1 MDGVVTDVVTAVL
14 VGVKVKDW
22 REAIRAV
29 CEPLL
34 EVNAIKEAYI
44 ERCIEMVDE
53 HGPYM
58 VVAPGIALAHARP
71 KDGVLKL
78 CLSAATLSDPV
89 LFHHPDN
96 DPVDLIFAFGS
107 PGDKQHIRLLSA
119 LAEGLSSDLADKL
132 RQASTQDAAEQIMD
146 ELIQEIN
153 KGD

>member
-1 MDGVVTDVVTAVL
+1 MTEVVTAVL
-14 VGVKVKDW
+14 VDIQVKDW

-34 EVNAIKEAYI
+34 EADVITATYI
-44 ERCIEMVDE
+44 ERCIAMVDE

-58 VVAPGIALAHARP
+58 VVAPGIALAHAP
-71 KDGVLKL
+71 PEDGVLNL

-107 PGDKQHIRLLSA
+107 PDNQQHIRLLSA
-119 LAEGLSSDLADKL
+119 LAEGLSGSLADDL
-132 RQASTQDAAEQIMD
+132 RQASTQEAAEQIME
-146 ELIQEIN
+146 ELIREV
-153 KGD
+153 K